1 MSAPASTDLPVVR
14 AFRADLTKPCD
25 PRYLQPR
32 TTYRVVAADGSILN
46 WGWPSQEVADRDAAR
61 HEGATVVRYDYLIEV
76 DASTKVLIDS
86 GIPEQHWPEVR
97 SEAHLAM
104 NMTMDAGRPSDAMRS
119 AVRMWKADNEN
130 R

>member
-1 MSAPASTDLPVVR
+1 MMPATDLPVVR

-25 PRYLQPR
+25 SRYLSPR
-32 TTYRVVAADGSILN
+32 VRYEVLAADGSQLN
-46 WGWPSQEVADRDAAR
+46 WGWGSQEAGDRDAAR
-61 HEGATVVRYDYLIEV
+61 HEGATVVRHDYLVEV

-86 GIPEQHWPEVR
+86 GIPEQHWGEVR

-119 AVRMWKADNEN
+119 AVRMWKGRQSA
-130 R
+130 